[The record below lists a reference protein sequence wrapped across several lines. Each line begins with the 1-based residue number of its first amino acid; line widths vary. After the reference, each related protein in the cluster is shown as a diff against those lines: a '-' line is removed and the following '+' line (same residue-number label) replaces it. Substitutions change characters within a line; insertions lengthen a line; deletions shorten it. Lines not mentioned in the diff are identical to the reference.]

1 MEMEKILQEING
13 NSEWKISVG
22 FFFITVAVGYM
33 QVFCFAEFIVYI
45 FLFYQLYSHNEIM
58 TICNKQDLDINLGLS
73 RKAMN
78 KRHKKNIISF
88 VGQFLTFLIEMFL
101 TILLILIHI
110 EEVKTF
116 LKQYLGLFPTDL
128 IFIISNT
135 KKAITTITFII
146 ESPELRRYFMEN
158 FWICR

>member
-1 MEMEKILQEING
+1 M
-13 NSEWKISVG
+13 
-22 FFFITVAVGYM
+22 
-33 QVFCFAEFIVYI
+33 
-45 FLFYQLYSHNEIM
+45 
-58 TICNKQDLDINLGLS
+58 NLGLS
-73 RKAMN
+73 RKVM
-78 KRHKKNIISF
+78 KTRHKKNITSF

-116 LKQYLGLFPTDL
+116 LKQHLDLFPTDL

-146 ESPELRRYFMEN
+146 ASPELRRYFMEK